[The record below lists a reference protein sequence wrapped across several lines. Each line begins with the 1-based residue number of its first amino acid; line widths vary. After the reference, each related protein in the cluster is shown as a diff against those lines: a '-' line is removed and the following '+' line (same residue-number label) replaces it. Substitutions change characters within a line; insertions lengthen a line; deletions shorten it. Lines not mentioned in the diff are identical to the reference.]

1 MQVGVFAK
9 TFAGI
14 EPLAVLMACKN
25 AGFDC
30 VQYNMSCSG
39 LDVLPNKIHE
49 EVAAKV
55 LKASLATGIRI
66 AAISATYN
74 MTDPDLTRRAAG
86 RAAFTAIAKR
96 ASAMGSKML
105 TVCSGSMDPKNK
117 WQHHT
122 ANKEPANWTRM
133 CREFEVICGIA
144 ESHGLFIGVEPESAN
159 IVSSAEHA
167 ADLLKTFAGGPIRI
181 VFDPANIIENV
192 ESEDHNHVIEKAFD
206 LLGPM
211 IGLAHAK
218 DRYSDGRVAPA
229 GKGLVDW
236 TRFLRCLSSYGYKG
250 PLIAHGMSA
259 LEAPEVAKFLS
270 GQLEA
275 AL

>member
-9 TFAGI
+9 TFSGT

-39 LDVLPNKIHE
+39 LDTLPNKIHE
-49 EVAAKV
+49 DVAAQV
-55 LKASLATGIRI
+55 LNASLATDIKI

-74 MTDPDLTRRAAG
+74 MTDPDLTRCAAG
-86 RAAFTAIAKR
+86 RAAFTAIAEK
-96 ASAMGSKML
+96 ATSMGSKML
-105 TVCSGSMDPKNK
+105 TVCSGSMDPRDK
-117 WQHHT
+117 WRHHL
-122 ANKEPANWTRM
+122 ANNEPENWARM
-133 CREFEVICGIA
+133 CREFEIICNIA
-144 ESHGLFIGVEPESAN
+144 ESQGLFIGVEPESAN
-159 IVSSAEHA
+159 IVSSAERA
-167 ADLLKTFAGGPIRI
+167 AELLKIFPGGPIRI
-181 VFDPANIIENV
+181 VFDPANILENV
-192 ESEDHNHVIEKAFD
+192 GREEHNSVMEKAFD

-218 DRYSDGRVAPA
+218 DRSADGRVVPA

-236 TRFLRCLSSYGYKG
+236 TKFLHCLSSCGYNG

-259 LEAPEVAKFLS
+259 DDAPEVANFLS
-270 GQLEA
+270 CQLEA
-275 AL
+275 AP